1 MDGERRA
8 HMNEVHIQDA
18 PDNLPPNNVRGN
30 THAAVASI
38 IKTYIRTSLVLLS
51 FNTSYIIQI

>member
-1 MDGERRA
+1 MDGES
-8 HMNEVHIQDA
+8 
-18 PDNLPPNNVRGN
+18 
-30 THAAVASI
+30 AAFASI

>member
-18 PDNLPPNNVRGN
+18 PDNLPPNNVRGQYPCGGCVRYQN
-30 THAAVASI
+30 LYQNIFS
-38 IKTYIRTSLVLLS
+38 TS
-51 FNTSYIIQI
+51 

>member
-1 MDGERRA
+1 MDGES
-8 HMNEVHIQDA
+8 
-18 PDNLPPNNVRGN
+18 
-30 THAAVASI
+30 AAVASI